1 MAIQYL
7 SKTSITCLSTDTK
20 PSDLEANSIALETD
34 TTRSYIWTG
43 SSWALLSN
51 VTARKHYQVRQLM

>member
-43 SSWALLSN
+43 SYGLYL
-51 VTARKHYQVRQLM
+51 VMQQQRKHYQVR